1 MKFILILIFI
11 YFINNINGSVIRL
24 LTFNNDQCSGEPYN
38 IITKNICSSKG
49 CFKISPDKKIIYGM
63 SLTSNERIVSGNN
76 IGECIKFDN
85 SSSLIEYQET
95 NNLYSFEGYCNEI
108 ITDSSSTINNNN
120 NNNNE
125 NIEDYCK
132 SVTVGSLKGEYC
144 GFNSSSSQDS
154 NYIYFKKSCNL
165 ENGIITLS
173 NCKSCLSDDKNCKI
187 IQIIQTKTQTACTS
201 IISSKKYT
209 YHNIFNNDSNNLNNN
224 FNYLTF
230 SLLLLIISLII

>member
-1 MKFILILIFI
+1 MKFIIILIFI

-24 LTFNNDQCSGEPYN
+24 LTFNNDQCGGEPYN

-95 NNLYSFEGYCNEI
+95 NNLYSFEGYF
-108 ITDSSSTINNNN
+108 D
-120 NNNNE
+120 
-125 NIEDYCK
+125 
-132 SVTVGSLKGEYC
+132 SLKGEYC

-154 NYIYFKKSCNL
+154 NYFYFKKSCNL

-173 NCKSCLSDDKNCKI
+173 NCKSCLSGDKNCKI
-187 IQIIQTKTQTACTS
+187 IQTIQTKTQTTCTS

-209 YHNIFNNDSNNLNNN
+209 YHNIFDNNSNILNNN
-224 FNYLTF
+224 FNFLTF
-230 SLLLLIISLII
+230 LLLLVIISLII

>member
-24 LTFNNDQCSGEPYN
+24 LTFNNDECSGEPYN
-38 IITKNICSSKG
+38 IITKNICSSEG

-95 NNLYSFEGYCNEI
+95 NNLYSYEGYCNEI
-108 ITDSSSTINNNN
+108 IEDSKSTTNNHNVD
-120 NNNNE
+120 

-132 SVTVGSLKGEYC
+132 SVTVDSLKGEYC
-144 GFNSSSSQDS
+144 GFNSSSSSSLDS
-154 NYIYFKKSCNL
+154 NYFYFKKSCNL

-173 NCKSCLSDDKNCKI
+173 NCKSCLSGEKNCKI
-187 IQIIQTKTQTACTS
+187 IQTIQTKTQTICTS

-209 YHNIFNNDSNNLNNN
+209 YHNIFNNNSNNLKNN
-224 FNYLTF
+224 FNYITF
-230 SLLLLIISLII
+230 LLLLLIISLFI

>member
-24 LTFNNDQCSGEPYN
+24 LTFNNEECIGEPYN

-95 NNLYSFEGYCNEI
+95 DNLYSFDGYCNEI
-108 ITDSSSTINNNN
+108 ITDSK
-120 NNNNE
+120 NNNE

-132 SVTVGSLKGEYC
+132 SVSVDSLKGEYC

-173 NCKSCLSDDKNCKI
+173 NCKSCLFNEKDCKI
-187 IQIIQTKTQTACTS
+187 VQTIQTKTQTICTS
-201 IISSKKYT
+201 IMSSKKYT
-209 YHNIFNNDSNNLNNN
+209 YHNIFNNNSNNLNNN
-224 FNYLTF
+224 FNFLTI
-230 SLLLLIISLII
+230 SLLLLLLLMVSLIF

>member
-1 MKFILILIFI
+1 MKFIIILIFI

-24 LTFNNDQCSGEPYN
+24 LTFNNDQCGGEPYN

-108 ITDSSSTINNNN
+108 ITDSSTTTN

-125 NIEDYCK
+125 NIEDY
-132 SVTVGSLKGEYC
+132 
-144 GFNSSSSQDS
+144 NS
-154 NYIYFKKSCNL
+154 NYFYFKKSCNL

-173 NCKSCLSDDKNCKI
+173 NCKSCLSGDKNCKI
-187 IQIIQTKTQTACTS
+187 IQTIQTKTQTTCTS

-209 YHNIFNNDSNNLNNN
+209 YHNIFDNNSNILNNN
-224 FNYLTF
+224 FNFLTF
-230 SLLLLIISLII
+230 LLLLVIISLII